1 MKKKFKLFLLFFIQ
15 FSIIKANLIVINLDT
30 GKESED
36 KNLISNYLK
45 NPRYNM
51 SITYKSKLDKTLFF
65 ETLKMT
71 TKEKINMRLGD
82 EAFDSVIDTITFL
95 YGESYLNTF
104 INFNIDSSIIPR
116 NYYENIIESIL
127 DIKKRNYDYGTSEPN
142 NFSKYDVRCNY
153 YNEKPYFNFSNFDFN
168 YMKVVPGTKFN
179 YALDLNGYLKV
190 FEFDKFLNIKEY
202 NLSLFNDPN
211 KGYGISFINLIL
223 ASPVFTTEEILFA
236 ITSQN
241 KIYAY
246 SVKDKTNTLFFQF
259 INKIENIPYSNRIT
273 QISFNK
279 NYFFISTM
287 LNLFWYNRENISEYD
302 SIQGNFTDILVNNR
316 SLYTMNSEGFQIYN
330 ISNLKEV
337 LFVFEHKYLSKFDY
351 VLHDNTDKNSSYFI
365 GIFVDNH
372 PSINVNEI
380 LIELIANG
388 DYEFS
393 PKFNHVFITQKDIS
407 VKNIITDKFSY
418 FTYIFDNNKLYMLT
432 RSVPVFQIGY
442 SYLLDLPSININ
454 SLSILARNDYEIGIE
469 NKANYF
475 RDIILNEENSF
486 KLLSNL
492 SRNNPRLICSVKK
505 SGLLYEYLVKRND
518 CSDYNSNGVW
528 EFKLCLEERYYPFDV
543 ELIKDKIINAGF
555 WIAIGIFIVVIF
567 CIIIYVFCCLFKR
580 KKMYNYD
587 SKIRTTTMNSEKNK
601 NKVEVID
608 IDNKNEI

>member
-1 MKKKFKLFLLFFIQ
+1 MKKKLNSFLLFFIQ

-65 ETLKMT
+65 ETLQMT
-71 TKEKINMRLGD
+71 TKKKINMRLGD

-95 YGESYLNTF
+95 YGESYLKTF

-142 NFSKYDVRCNY
+142 NFSKYDVSCNY

-259 INKIENIPYSNRIT
+259 INKIENIPSSNRIT

-287 LNLFWYNRENISEYD
+287 SNLFWYNRKNISEYD

-407 VKNIITDKFSY
+407 VKNILTDKFSY

-492 SRNNPRLICSVKK
+492 SRNNPRLICSVKT

-601 NKVEVID
+601 NQVEVIG